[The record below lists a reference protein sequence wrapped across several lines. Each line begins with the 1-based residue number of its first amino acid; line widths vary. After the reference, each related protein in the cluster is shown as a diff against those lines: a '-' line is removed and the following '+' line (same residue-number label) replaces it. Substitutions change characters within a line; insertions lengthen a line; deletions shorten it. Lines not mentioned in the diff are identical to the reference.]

1 MAATSKSSLKFNASL
16 LECVVCLEV
25 PSSNPIF
32 QCRNGHHYCKECHPK
47 LLCFMIS
54 SKLHECPL
62 CQQERGQLGNVKCLI
77 AQKILENSKETDSA
91 VKKTSEPPRGIRQN
105 PGRPQPNQAKFH
117 TPNRRPDTGTAP
129 TSRMYCG
136 ICGRRGHERQ
146 QCHRRQQ

>member
-1 MAATSKSSLKFNASL
+1 MAATSL

-62 CQQERGQLGNVKCLI
+62 CQQERDVKCLI
-77 AQKILENSKETDSA
+77 AQKVLENSKETR
-91 VKKTSEPPRGIRQN
+91 VG
-105 PGRPQPNQAKFH
+105 
-117 TPNRRPDTGTAP
+117 
-129 TSRMYCG
+129 
-136 ICGRRGHERQ
+136 GRRKVISDGGSLVIRKMVFFQ
-146 QCHRRQQ
+146 KISNFDSCST